1 MYKHIIAAT
10 AQENQEGYLLAGGYV
25 RVGVIKKLILMVP
38 ISIITFFYMPTI
50 LVWIG
55 YEGEIV
61 RISFSFAAV
70 VASFSQIM
78 NRHVS
83 LSSNE

>member
-1 MYKHIIAAT
+1 MYKHIIAAA
-10 AQENQEGYLLAGGYV
+10 AQENQEGYLLAGGYYV
-25 RVGVIKKLILMVP
+25 RVGVITKLVLMVP
-38 ISIITFFYMPTI
+38 ISIITSFYMPTI

-61 RISFSFAAV
+61 RISRSFAA

-78 NRHVS
+78 NMYVT